1 MRLNRSWLPTLAI
14 FVTTSLT
21 GINSSF
27 ANELQ
32 PLFDNPEPIS
42 VPEEP
47 FSVPNQG
54 IPVPDGPIEIY
65 VPPPENNNSGTCAAL
80 IKPAFDSVISPHQ
93 KHWGVLVEKLE
104 DGTLLYTHNA
114 DRHFIP
120 ASNTKIF
127 TTAAALQLKSPQSK
141 IRSKSLQSWVNVTNI
156 RSNNY
161 YADILLRH
169 IGGQQAV
176 KSALGKLGV
185 DPSDFRQVDGSGL
198 SRRNVATPRS
208 LVTTLRAMYYT
219 PQRDVFYASL
229 PVAGS
234 TGTLRN
240 RMKGTP
246 AQGTVY
252 AKTGTL
258 RGVRAL
264 SGYMKH
270 PHFGMVV
277 FSILANNPNVS
288 GSSLIRSIDK
298 IVLQLSTIR
307 PCD

>member
-1 MRLNRSWLPTLAI
+1 MPLTRSWLPILAI
-14 FVTTSLT
+14 FATTFLT
-21 GINSSF
+21 GINPGF
-27 ANELQ
+27 ANELK
-32 PLFDNPEPIS
+32 PLFDDPEPIS
-42 VPEEP
+42 VPNEGLPAPE
-47 FSVPNQG
+47 
-54 IPVPDGPIEIY
+54 GPIEIY
-65 VPPPENNNSGTCAAL
+65 VPPPENNTSGTCAAL
-80 IKPAFDSVISPHQ
+80 IKPAIDNVISPYQ
-93 KHWGVLVEKLE
+93 KHWGILVEKLE

-120 ASNTKIF
+120 ASNNKIF
-127 TTAAALQLKSPQSK
+127 TTAAALLLKSPESK
-141 IRSKSLQSWVNVTNI
+141 IGSKSLQSWVNVTNI

-161 YADILLRH
+161 YADTLLRN
-169 IGGQQAV
+169 IGGQQVA
-176 KSALGKLGV
+176 KNALAKLGV

-219 PQRDVFYASL
+219 PQRDMFYNSL
-229 PVAGS
+229 PVAGV

-240 RMKGTP
+240 RMKGTV
-246 AQGTVY
+246 AQGNVY

-270 PHFGMVV
+270 PHFGTVV

-298 IVLQLSTIR
+298 IVLQLSTTR

>member
-1 MRLNRSWLPTLAI
+1 MRLTRSWLPTLAI
-14 FVTTSLT
+14 FAATSLT
-21 GINSSF
+21 TVHPSF
-27 ANELQ
+27 ANELK
-32 PLFDNPEPIS
+32 PLLENTEATSI
-42 VPEEP
+42 
-47 FSVPNQG
+47 Q
-54 IPVPDGPIEIY
+54 DGPIEIY
-65 VPPPENNNSGTCAAL
+65 VPPPENNTSGTCAAL
-80 IKPAFDSVISPHQ
+80 IKPILDNIISPYG
-93 KHWGVLVEKLE
+93 KHWGILVEKLD

-120 ASNTKIF
+120 ASNNKIF
-127 TTAAALQLKSPQSK
+127 TTAAALRLKSPQSK
-141 IRSKSLQSWVNVTNI
+141 IGSKSLRSWVDVTNI

-161 YADILLRH
+161 YADTLLRH
-169 IGGQQAV
+169 IGGQQAA
-176 KSALGKLGV
+176 KNALAKLGV

-219 PQRDVFYASL
+219 PQRDVFYSSL
-229 PVAGS
+229 PVAGIS
-234 TGTLRN
+234 GTLRN

-264 SGYMKH
+264 SGYMNH
-270 PHFGMVV
+270 PHFGIVV
-277 FSILANNPNVS
+277 FSILGNNPNVS
-288 GSSLIRSIDK
+288 GSSLIASIDN
-298 IVLQLSTIR
+298 IVLQLSSVR

>member
-1 MRLNRSWLPTLAI
+1 MRLTRSWLPTLAI
-14 FVTTSLT
+14 FATISLT
-21 GINSSF
+21 GINPGF
-27 ANELQ
+27 ANELR
-32 PLFDNPEPIS
+32 PLLNQTEPVFI
-42 VPEEP
+42 EDE
-47 FSVPNQG
+47 
-54 IPVPDGPIEIY
+54 PIEIY
-65 VPPPENNNSGTCAAL
+65 VPPPETNTSGTCAAL
-80 IKPAFDSVISPHQ
+80 IKPIVDNIISPHQ
-93 KHWGVLVEKLE
+93 KHWGILVEKLD
-104 DGTLLYTHNA
+104 DGTVLYTHNA

-120 ASNTKIF
+120 ASNNKIF

-141 IRSKSLQSWVNVTNI
+141 IGSKSLQSWVNVTNV

-161 YADILLRH
+161 YADTLLRH
-169 IGGQQAV
+169 IGGQQAAKNV
-176 KSALGKLGV
+176 LSKLGV

-219 PQRDVFYASL
+219 PQRDAFYSSL
-229 PVAGS
+229 PVAGV

-240 RMKGTP
+240 RMKGTL

-277 FSILANNPNVS
+277 FSIIANNPNVS
-288 GSSLIRSIDK
+288 GSSLIHSIDK
-298 IVLQLSTIR
+298 IVLQLNSIR

>member
-1 MRLNRSWLPTLAI
+1 MMPLTRSLLPTLAI
-14 FVTTSLT
+14 LATTSVT
-21 GINSSF
+21 GINPSF
-27 ANELQ
+27 ANDLK
-32 PLFDNPEPIS
+32 PLFNASEAIPIPE
-42 VPEEP
+42 
-47 FSVPNQG
+47 
-54 IPVPDGPIEIY
+54 GPIEIY
-65 VPPPENNNSGTCAAL
+65 VPPPENNTSGTCAAL
-80 IKPAFDSVISPHQ
+80 IKPIIDNIISPYG
-93 KHWGVLVEKLE
+93 KHWGILVEKL
-104 DGTLLYTHNA
+104 DNGTLLYSHNA

-120 ASNTKIF
+120 ASNNKIF

-141 IRSKSLQSWVNVTNI
+141 IGSKSLQSWVNVTNV

-161 YADILLRH
+161 YADTLLRH
-169 IGGQQAV
+169 IGGQQIA
-176 KSALGKLGV
+176 KNTLAKLGV

-198 SRRNVATPRS
+198 SRRNIATPRS
-208 LVTTLRAMYYT
+208 LVTILRAMYYT
-219 PQRDVFYASL
+219 PQRDVFYNSL
-229 PVAGS
+229 PIAGV

-240 RMKGTP
+240 RMKSTP
-246 AQGTVY
+246 AQGTVH

-298 IVLQLSTIR
+298 VVLQLSTVR

>member
-1 MRLNRSWLPTLAI
+1 MMPLTRSLLPTLAI
-14 FVTTSLT
+14 LATTSVT
-21 GINSSF
+21 GINPSF
-27 ANELQ
+27 ANDLK
-32 PLFDNPEPIS
+32 PLFNPSEAIPI
-42 VPEEP
+42 PE
-47 FSVPNQG
+47 
-54 IPVPDGPIEIY
+54 GPIEIY
-65 VPPPENNNSGTCAAL
+65 VPPPENNTSGTCAAL
-80 IKPAFDSVISPHQ
+80 IKPIIDNIISPYG
-93 KHWGVLVEKLE
+93 KHWGILVEKL
-104 DGTLLYTHNA
+104 DNGTLLYSHNA

-120 ASNTKIF
+120 ASNNKIF

-141 IRSKSLQSWVNVTNI
+141 IGSKSLQSWVNVTNV

-161 YADILLRH
+161 YADTLLRH
-169 IGGQQAV
+169 IGGQQIA
-176 KSALGKLGV
+176 KNTLAKLGV

-198 SRRNVATPRS
+198 SRRNIATPRS
-208 LVTTLRAMYYT
+208 LVTILRAMYYT
-219 PQRDVFYASL
+219 PQRDVFYNSL
-229 PVAGS
+229 PIAGV

-240 RMKGTP
+240 RMKSTP
-246 AQGTVY
+246 AQGTVH

-298 IVLQLSTIR
+298 VVLQLSTVR

>member
-1 MRLNRSWLPTLAI
+1 MLLNRSWLPTLAI
-14 FVTTSLT
+14 FATTSLT
-21 GINSSF
+21 GINPSL
-27 ANELQ
+27 ANNLQ

-42 VPEEP
+42 IPEQ
-47 FSVPNQG
+47 S

-65 VPPPENNNSGTCAAL
+65 VPPPENNSSGTCAAL
-80 IKPAFDSVISPHQ
+80 IKPAIDSVISPYE
-93 KHWGVLVEKLE
+93 KHWGILVEKLE

-141 IRSKSLQSWVNVTNI
+141 LGSKSLQSWINVTNI

-161 YADILLRH
+161 YADTILRH
-169 IGGQQAV
+169 IGGQEAA
-176 KSALGKLGV
+176 KNALGKLGV

-219 PQRDVFYASL
+219 PQKDVFYASL
-229 PVAGS
+229 PVAGV

-307 PCD
+307 PCE

>member
-1 MRLNRSWLPTLAI
+1 MRLTRSWLPTLAI
-14 FVTTSLT
+14 FAATSLI
-21 GINSSF
+21 GVHPSF
-27 ANELQ
+27 GNELK
-32 PLFDNPEPIS
+32 PLLENTEATS
-42 VPEEP
+42 V
-47 FSVPNQG
+47 Q
-54 IPVPDGPIEIY
+54 DQPIEIY
-65 VPPPENNNSGTCAAL
+65 VPPPENNTSGTCAAL
-80 IKPAFDSVISPHQ
+80 IKPILDNIISPYG
-93 KHWGVLVEKLE
+93 KHWGILVEKLD
-104 DGTLLYTHNA
+104 DGTVLYTHNA

-120 ASNTKIF
+120 ASNNKIF
-127 TTAAALQLKSPQSK
+127 TTAAALQLRTPQSK
-141 IRSKSLQSWVNVTNI
+141 IGSKSLQSWVNVTNI

-161 YADILLRH
+161 YADTLLRH
-169 IGGQQAV
+169 IGGQQAA
-176 KSALGKLGV
+176 KNALAKLGV

-208 LVTTLRAMYYT
+208 LITTLRAMYYT
-219 PQRDVFYASL
+219 PQRDVFYSSL
-229 PVAGS
+229 PVAGV

-258 RGVRAL
+258 RGVRSL

-288 GSSLIRSIDK
+288 GSSLIYSIDK
-298 IVLQLSTIR
+298 IVLQLSSVR
-307 PCD
+307 PCDS

>member
-1 MRLNRSWLPTLAI
+1 MRETDKIMPLTRSLLPTLAI
-14 FVTTSLT
+14 FATTSLT
-21 GINSSF
+21 SISPSF
-27 ANELQ
+27 ANDLR
-32 PLFDNPEPIS
+32 PIFNDS
-42 VPEEP
+42 AP
-47 FSVPNQG
+47 
-54 IPVPDGPIEIY
+54 IPVPEGPIEIY
-65 VPPPENNNSGTCAAL
+65 VPPPENNTAGTCAAL
-80 IKPAFDSVISPHQ
+80 IKPIIDNIISPYG
-93 KHWGVLVEKLE
+93 KHWGILVEKLE
-104 DGTLLYTHNA
+104 DGTLLYSHNA

-141 IRSKSLQSWVNVTNI
+141 IGSKSLQSWVNVTNI

-161 YADILLRH
+161 YADTLLRH
-169 IGGQQAV
+169 IGGQQVA
-176 KSALGKLGV
+176 KNTLAKLGV

-208 LVTTLRAMYYT
+208 LVTILRAMYYT
-219 PQRDVFYASL
+219 PQRDVFYNSL
-229 PVAGS
+229 PVAGV

-240 RMKGTP
+240 RMKSTP

-258 RGVRAL
+258 RGVRTL

-298 IVLQLSTIR
+298 TVLQLSTVR

>member
-1 MRLNRSWLPTLAI
+1 MHLTRSWLPFLAI
-14 FVTTSLT
+14 FATTSLT

-27 ANELQ
+27 ANELK
-32 PLFDNPEPIS
+32 PLLNNSQPIS
-42 VPEEP
+42 VP
-47 FSVPNQG
+47 
-54 IPVPDGPIEIY
+54 DGAIEIY
-65 VPPPENNNSGTCAAL
+65 VPPPESNTSGTCAAL
-80 IKPAFDSVISPHQ
+80 IKPVVDNIISPYQ
-93 KHWGVLVEKLE
+93 KHWGILVEKLD
-104 DGTLLYTHNA
+104 DGTVLYTHNA

-120 ASNTKIF
+120 ASNNKIF

-141 IRSKSLQSWVNVTNI
+141 IGSKSLQSWVNVTNV

-161 YADILLRH
+161 YADTLLRH
-169 IGGQQAV
+169 IGGQQVA
-176 KSALGKLGV
+176 KNTLAKLGV

-219 PQRDVFYASL
+219 PQRDVFYTSL
-229 PVAGS
+229 PVAGA

-240 RMKGTP
+240 RMKGTS

-277 FSILANNPNVS
+277 FSILANNPSVS
-288 GSSLIRSIDK
+288 GSSLIRSIDN
-298 IVLQLSTIR
+298 IVLQLSTTR
-307 PCD
+307 PCK

>member
-1 MRLNRSWLPTLAI
+1 MRLTRSWLPTLAI
-14 FVTTSLT
+14 FATTSLT
-21 GINSSF
+21 GINPSLG
-27 ANELQ
+27 NELE
-32 PLFDNPEPIS
+32 PLSPFPEAVPIL
-42 VPEEP
+42 E
-47 FSVPNQG
+47 G
-54 IPVPDGPIEIY
+54 PVEIY
-65 VPPPENNNSGTCAAL
+65 VPPPENNASGTCAAL
-80 IKPAFDSVISPHQ
+80 LKPVIDNTISPYE
-93 KHWGVLVEKLE
+93 KHWGILIEKLD
-104 DGTLLYTHNA
+104 DGTVLYSHNA

-120 ASNTKIF
+120 ASNNKIF
-127 TTAAALQLKSPQSK
+127 TTAAALLLKSPQSK
-141 IRSKSLQSWVNVTNI
+141 IGSKSLQSWVNVTNV

-161 YADILLRH
+161 YADTLLRH
-169 IGGQQAV
+169 IGGQQTA
-176 KSALGKLGV
+176 KNTLAELGV

-219 PQRDVFYASL
+219 PQRDVFYNSL
-229 PVAGS
+229 PVAGV

-246 AQGTVY
+246 AQSTVL

-270 PHFGMVV
+270 PRFGMVV

-298 IVLQLSTIR
+298 IVLQVSTTR